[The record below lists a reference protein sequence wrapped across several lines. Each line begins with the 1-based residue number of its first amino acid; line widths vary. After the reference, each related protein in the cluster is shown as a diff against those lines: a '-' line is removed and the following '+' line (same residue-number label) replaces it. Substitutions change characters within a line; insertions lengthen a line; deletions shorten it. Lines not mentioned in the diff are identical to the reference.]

1 MGLSLA
7 QTIQVFPPMPSSTLN
22 AGLRH
27 RLIQQ
32 LASKPKSTKSAI
44 SKGFTLIELLVVV
57 IIVGILAAVA
67 LPSFLNQADKAKVA
81 AAKAL
86 ANAGA
91 KECQVFLLNPA
102 DYGGTYPAQ
111 TKEGEPNITYTNTCT
126 IAAGGNS
133 SAQIVGGVTYTAT
146 VAPITGAITLNW

>member
-1 MGLSLA
+1 MA
-7 QTIQVFPPMPSSTLN
+7 STTLR

-32 LASKPKSTKSAI
+32 LTAKRYPSQSAI

-57 IIVGILAAVA
+57 IIVGILAAVS
-67 LPSFLNQADKAKVA
+67 LPSFLNQAQKAKVA

-91 KECQVFLLNPA
+91 KECQVFLLNPS
-102 DYGGTYPAQ
+102 DPPYNGTFLAQ
-111 TKEGEPNITYTNTCT
+111 TKSGDTSITFTATCT
-126 IAAGGNS
+126 TAAGGIS
-133 SAQIVGGVTYTAT
+133 TATVVGGSAYTAT
-146 VAPITGAITLNW
+146 TSTAGGVSVNW

>member
-1 MGLSLA
+1 
-7 QTIQVFPPMPSSTLN
+7 MPSSTLN

-111 TKEGEPNITYTNTCT
+111 TKEGEPNITYPAPSEDPDNLVPDDC
-126 IAAGGNS
+126 IF
-133 SAQIVGGVTYTAT
+133 TYTLFLRIKNRKL
-146 VAPITGAITLNW
+146 VRLEGVQLPDQPIHWL